1 MTTNKIIA
9 EKINVFLNLLFHLE
23 DYITNQQIRE
33 EQLHISNNVKIV
45 LSEVAESP
53 KVKEYFYK
61 GADIN
66 HEYEDNQIEPEFK
79 LMKLTKDKIK
89 YIKKANPQSFNQ
101 KNLQLLNYF
110 YNSSGEADMIYDSI
124 KMKML
129 SIIKFCLTQIMLKKL
144 KEREKEIYSKINFVL
159 ISKNNKL
166 LVTKNNFFNNNNKY
180 SLIKKNKS
188 VIDMKEKFKTRP
200 NFIIPPPINLG
211 KNNYKNKFLNN
222 KTYFKKDNIN
232 YNIEEYNK
240 INISKNYKLV
250 QQNLKDKNKDNLPN
264 KITKYKN
271 KIQISP
277 SSQLNLIDILHGKKK
292 KLKFNKFNK
301 IRKEVNKEVNNISY
315 NNNFYRSII
324 NKDENN
330 KLPDPLIKKRNQS
343 ENKVVNKN
351 YENKGDKNININS
364 NDYDYKK
371 IFGMFDALK
380 NRGYIS

>member
-188 VIDMKEKFKTRP
+188 VIDMKEKFKMRP

-330 KLPDPLIKKRNQS
+330 KLPDSLIKKRNQS